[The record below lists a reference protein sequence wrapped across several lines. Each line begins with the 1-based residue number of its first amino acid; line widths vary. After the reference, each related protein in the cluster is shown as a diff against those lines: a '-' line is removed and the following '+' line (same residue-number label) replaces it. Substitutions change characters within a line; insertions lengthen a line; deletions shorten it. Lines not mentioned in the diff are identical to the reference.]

1 MTQDSGQARAASPGA
16 ASDQAVTGSQPLAW
30 SGTEVRRRLPGDVG
44 EFTVEWQLPS
54 TRGAPR

>member
-1 MTQDSGQARAASPGA
+1 MTQDSGQARTASPGP

-30 SGTEVRRRLPGDVG
+30 SGTEVRGRSGGDLG
-44 EFTVEWQLPS
+44 GFIVEWELPP